1 MDRPSLDTTQQ
12 VGSVTTD
19 RHILWDSTA
28 SWTSTGSEAEETLIS
43 SIDNTNELPRQS
55 LLLQEYNRVAEKRG
69 IRPILYSADEG
80 DGDDLAEGDSHVG
93 DRRNWFARTFGKPS
107 APTSR
112 RSSRHKRSDSDPSD
126 PTQSRPYSSKPD
138 AVDTL
143 KSQSLQTLVRIC
155 GKSFLYLPCEYAT
168 RSLMLPTCFR
178 AAAQY
183 LVLNGP
189 KTRGI
194 FRVSGSM
201 RVVNELY
208 DYYCINL
215 GDDADIAT
223 TVRSPNLPFHIK
235 AGAHDVASMFKRL
248 LAGLPGGILGH
259 LQLFGALVEIQKMD
273 GHASNEV
280 LESGKSDPAH
290 IKAHLIA
297 LTIGS
302 APGPLR
308 RELICCVFGL
318 LSLIGHAAE
327 TQGTTQATPGSSL
340 PHSELM
346 GYAALG
352 IIFGP
357 LLMGN
362 LLDSYSCGRMSSE
375 ASMPASP
382 SSGPFFHS
390 TPSPQSK
397 PDKRRKSMASE
408 KHALAALPST
418 LDKILLA
425 NDVAEMLITNWRTI
439 VNKMKHM
446 GIMRKDSMPQNPHQ
460 DRSAQPLSRSLRP
473 SKSETF
479 TDHDMSAMVN
489 QSSQLHSS
497 KLRKTRSASNTH
509 NPDGAM
515 SCKSFLIL

>member
-1 MDRPSLDTTQQ
+1 MSLII
-12 VGSVTTD
+12 V
-19 RHILWDSTA
+19 
-28 SWTSTGSEAEETLIS
+28 
-43 SIDNTNELPRQS
+43 
-55 LLLQEYNRVAEKRG
+55 
-69 IRPILYSADEG
+69 
-80 DGDDLAEGDSHVG
+80 
-93 DRRNWFARTFGKPS
+93 
-107 APTSR
+107 
-112 RSSRHKRSDSDPSD
+112 
-126 PTQSRPYSSKPD
+126 
-138 AVDTL
+138 
-143 KSQSLQTLVRIC
+143 
-155 GKSFLYLPCEYAT
+155 
-168 RSLMLPTCFR
+168 
-178 AAAQY
+178 
-183 LVLNGP
+183 GP

-208 DYYCINL
+208 NYYCISL

-259 LQLFGALVEIQKMD
+259 LQLFGALVDIQKMD

-280 LESGKSDPAH
+280 LESGKSGLAH

-302 APGPLR
+302 VPGHLR

-327 TQGTTQATPGSSL
+327 TQVTTQVTPGSSL

-375 ASMPASP
+375 ASVPASP

-397 PDKRRKSMASE
+397 TDKRRKSMASE
-408 KHALAALPST
+408 KHALPALPSA

-439 VNKMKHM
+439 VNEMKHM
-446 GIMRKDSMPQNPHQ
+446 GIMKKDSMPQHPHQ
-460 DRSAQPLSRSLRP
+460 DRSAQPPSRSLRP

-479 TDHDMSAMVN
+479 TDNDMSAMVN
-489 QSSQLHSS
+489 QSSQLYNS
-497 KLRKTRSASNTH
+497 KLRRTRSASNTH
-509 NPDGAM
+509 NPDDAM
-515 SCKSFLIL
+515 SCKSFLVLESCCRNMSVLN